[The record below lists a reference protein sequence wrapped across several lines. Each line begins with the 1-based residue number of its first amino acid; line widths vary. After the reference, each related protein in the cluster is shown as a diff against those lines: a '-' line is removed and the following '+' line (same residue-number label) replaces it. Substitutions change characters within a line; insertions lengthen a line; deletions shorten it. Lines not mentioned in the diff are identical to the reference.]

1 MSDRKWT
8 NSICFA
14 YSYIFFAYCDGEYA
28 DEEAVTLYEKLTE
41 WWPDEDKNVFFDACK
56 TAENWLLEDYESGG
70 ADLVYKNARMVA
82 NWLNNFMDDNMNDPE
97 VSKRAFLKDLMAI
110 AKADNKFMESEK
122 DSVRLYADALGLSVE
137 IID

>member
-1 MSDRKWT
+1 M
-8 NSICFA
+8 
-14 YSYIFFAYCDGEYA
+14 
-28 DEEAVTLYEKLTE
+28 
-41 WWPDEDKNVFFDACK
+41 DEDKNVFFDACK